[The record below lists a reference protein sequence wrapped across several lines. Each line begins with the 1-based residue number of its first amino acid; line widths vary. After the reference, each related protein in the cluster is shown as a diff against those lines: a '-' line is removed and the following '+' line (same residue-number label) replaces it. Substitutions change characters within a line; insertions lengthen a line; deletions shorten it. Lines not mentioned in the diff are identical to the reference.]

1 MATTTLSTKNT
12 ALIQNSREV
21 SALAYHD
28 EISKK
33 IREAFAELSDSDIEN
48 ALATCSIGKSY
59 TIEILVNSDIF
70 EKKHHYDINNTLSTS
85 QLFNTVKRI
94 SFSESNNPNYV
105 NARIWLRGDVRK
117 FLPKNHRLYHSGKS
131 N

>member
-1 MATTTLSTKNT
+1 MTTTLSTN
-12 ALIQNSREV
+12 AELIQKNREV
-21 SALAYHD
+21 KAPAYHD

-105 NARIWLRGDVRK
+105 NARIWLRGDISK
-117 FLPKNHRLYHSGKS
+117 FLPKNHKFYHNGKS